1 MYPTHENQVEATP
14 WRRSRLQGYLL
25 LSGIGM
31 LYFTW
36 LATTEF
42 VETGELTTTFLSHI
56 AVAFLWVLHARLQYW
71 VTQVAIRNE
80 LHTARMKQRLD
91 ELETTEDSGA

>member
-1 MYPTHENQVEATP
+1 
-14 WRRSRLQGYLL
+14 
-25 LSGIGM
+25 M

-36 LATTEF
+36 LATSEYL
-42 VETGELTTTFLSHI
+42 ETGELTTTFLSYI
-56 AVAFLWVLHARLQYW
+56 AVTFLWIFHARLQYW

-91 ELETTEDSGA
+91 ELEAATE

>member
-1 MYPTHENQVEATP
+1 MYPTHEDQVETAP
-14 WRRSRLQGYLL
+14 WQRSRLQGYLL
-25 LSGIGM
+25 LSATGM

-36 LATTEF
+36 LATSEYL
-42 VETGELTTTFLSHI
+42 ETGELTTTFLSYI
-56 AVAFLWVLHARLQYW
+56 AVTFLWIFHARLQYW

-91 ELETTEDSGA
+91 ELEAATE